1 MFCLTRAKGTSQVP
15 QPDATLA
22 GGRDVRQWSTP
33 SVPPPVQVSPYPY
46 ESFESLM
53 FRVAECNALGSAR
66 GALRA
71 LGAQFPRPSR
81 YCYKYLSPLL
91 GIEPA
96 TLAAIVPTAVDGDL
110 HILGHQL
117 LRDRHIVRHAS
128 RFCPMCVS
136 ERGYGAL
143 EWGLA
148 PYAVCAEHG
157 IYLVDRCACNPR
169 RSLNMFFRHRYFTCV
184 CGADLRNAAVVPA
197 SSAACKLA
205 KEIRR
210 RFRQEPDQ
218 QLDSVFP
225 ILNTWPEDAHFG
237 DFLDLMICLG
247 SLARESRAIS
257 SHLRQAVYRLDRVTV
272 QFENAA
278 DVLSSWRGGFAS
290 AFRIANP
297 TVYASRGTSDKKFR
311 LLRARAKRYLPPLVY
326 RWLALQRI

>member
-1 MFCLTRAKGTSQVP
+1 MFCLIRAKGAPQVP
-15 QPDATLA
+15 QPHATLP
-22 GGRDVRQWSTP
+22 GRRDVRQWSTP
-33 SVPPPVQVSPYPY
+33 SVAPPVQVSPHPY
-46 ESFESLM
+46 ESFESLL
-53 FRVAECNALGSAR
+53 FRVAECNALGTAR
-66 GALRA
+66 DALQA
-71 LGAQFPRPSR
+71 LGAHCPRPSR

-96 TLAAIVPTAVDGDL
+96 TLAAMVPTAVDGDL

-143 EWGLA
+143 EWCLA

-157 IYLVDRCACNPR
+157 IYLVDRCACSPR
-169 RSLNMFFRHRYFTCV
+169 RSLNMFRHRYSTCV
-184 CGADLRNAAVVPA
+184 CGADLRNAAVLPA

-210 RFRQEPDQ
+210 RFRQEPGE

-225 ILNTWPEDAHFG
+225 ILTKWPEDANFG

-257 SHLRQAVYRLDRVTV
+257 CHLRQAVYRLDRVSV

-278 DVLSSWRGGFAS
+278 HLLSSWRGGFAS

-297 TVYASRGTSDKKFR
+297 TVYPSRATSDKKFR

-326 RWLALQRI
+326 RWLALQRL